1 MLASVAIPAPAPPR
15 TAIVVG
21 LLGLLVFINYV
32 DRGNLATAGPLVKSE
47 IGLSNTQFG
56 LLVSAFFWTYTPSQ
70 LAAGWMA
77 QRFNTYTVLSWGLVI
92 WALATIATGLSSG
105 FAALLALRLIL
116 GLGESVAFPCA
127 SKLIGEQVPQHQ
139 LGHANAH
146 LAAGLSFGPAFGIF
160 AGGMLMA
167 QFGWRMTFLLFGA
180 VSLLWLVPWLA
191 VRRAANRHAA
201 PLPDRSPPWRVLLRC
216 RSAWGAGFGHF
227 SLNYSFYFLLAW
239 LPLYLV
245 KSRGF
250 TLEEM
255 AMIGGAVYLLQ
266 GISAFVSGW
275 IADRWISAGATPNR
289 ARKTMLV
296 AGTIVTGLCLAVAT
310 LGDAS
315 LAIAALL
322 VSGISG
328 GMTATNTYAA
338 GQTCAGPQ
346 ASGKWIG
353 FQNFVGNLA
362 GIVAPAL
369 TGFLVDYTGGYGA
382 AFGVAATVSVLGAL
396 CWGRVVQRVE
406 PVDWA
411 MLNGR

>member
-1 MLASVAIPAPAPPR
+1 MATIAVPASAPPR
-15 TAIVVG
+15 TAIVVA

-47 IGLSNTQFG
+47 IGLTNTQFG

-77 QRFNTYTVLSWGLVI
+77 QRFNTYSVLSWGLAI
-92 WALATIATGLSSG
+92 WALATIATGLTSG

-127 SKLIGEQVPQHQ
+127 SKLIGEQVPPQQ

-167 QFGWRMTFLLFGA
+167 QFGWRMTFVLFGTL
-180 VSLLWLVPWLA
+180 SLLWLVPWLS

-201 PLPDRSPPWRVLLRC
+201 PLPDRSPPWSVLLRC

-250 TLEEM
+250 TLQEM
-255 AMIGGAVYLLQ
+255 AWIGGTVYLLQ
-266 GISAFVSGW
+266 GISAFGSGW
-275 IADRWISAGATPNR
+275 IADRWIAAGATPNR

-310 LGDAS
+310 LGDAR

-346 ASGKWIG
+346 AAGKWIG
-353 FQNFVGNLA
+353 FQNFIGNLA

-382 AFGVAATVSVLGAL
+382 AFGVAATISVLGAL

-411 MLNGR
+411 ALKLR